1 MMKPAHTTK
10 RTVLLVL
17 AAAIVGGAIG
27 IALDRVVLAQQA
39 SIKRTILQRADD
51 PGAATTHEAVM
62 GVAELPSGATSGKHR
77 HYGIELGYVLEG
89 PVTVDHEGRPT
100 ATFKT
105 GETFK
110 MDGVHEAKNAGTAPA
125 KVLAVYIVEK
135 GKPLAEP
142 VK

>member
-1 MMKPAHTTK
+1 MMKLAHTTR
-10 RTVLLVL
+10 RTILLVL

-27 IALDRVVLAQQA
+27 IGLDRVVLAQQA
-39 SIKRTILQRADD
+39 SIKRTILQRSDD
-51 PGAATTHEAVM
+51 PGATTHEAVM
-62 GVAELPSGATSGKHR
+62 GVAEIPPGATSGKHR

-110 MDGVHEAKNAGTAPA
+110 MDGVHEAKNTGTTPA
-125 KVLAVYIVEK
+125 KVLAIYLVEK